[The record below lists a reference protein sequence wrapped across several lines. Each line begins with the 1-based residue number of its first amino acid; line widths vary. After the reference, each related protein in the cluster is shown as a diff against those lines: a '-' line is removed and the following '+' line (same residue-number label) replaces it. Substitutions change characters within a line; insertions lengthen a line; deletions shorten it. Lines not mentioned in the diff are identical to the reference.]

1 MVAAILI
8 SWFASTSITAAE
20 SSLLSAT
27 TAVGRSDASQE
38 FGFSSGDR
46 SYGSLTDATF
56 SHDGTDYTIKLQNAE
71 PSRPTAL
78 SAQPGDT
85 QVTVEWTD
93 TNNPLTTTYQLL
105 QLPQNKLT
113 ADDGAANDE
122 FAYSAAI
129 DGNTVVIGAR
139 GDESNKGAAYVFTRD
154 SSDDWSQAAKLTAD
168 DGAVNDEFAYSVAID
183 GNTVVIGARGDESNK
198 GAAYVFTRDSSD
210 DWSQAAKLTKSV
222 GVDLDEFGYSV
233 AIDGNTVVI
242 GARGDES
249 NKGAAYVFTK
259 PGTGWTTTDTTGA
272 AKLTADD
279 GAANDEFAYSVAI
292 DGNTV
297 VIGARGDESNKG
309 AAYVF
314 TRDSSDDWSQAAKL
328 TKSVGVDLDEF
339 GYSVA
344 IDGNTVVIGARGDES
359 NKGAAY
365 VFTKPG
371 TGWTTTDTTGAAKLT
386 ASDGAAND
394 EFAYSVAVDGDT
406 VVVGAYR
413 EDDSHTGIV
422 SDDTDS
428 DPGAAYVFTGTS
440 SGVWSETLKLKAT
453 DGLSGD
459 KFGYSVAVAG
469 KTVLVG
475 AKDDDANV
483 TDSGSAYVIGIA
495 DWTNLDID
503 VPDADENGRREY
515 SYRVTG
521 LTNDQEYVFR
531 VRAVNA
537 VGNTRSG
544 EIVSATPRLARPDKP
559 ERLSATAGNG
569 RVRLSWNRSDDST
582 ITGYQELHYVIGK
595 LTASDRAVNDN
606 FGHSVAMDDG
616 TAVIGANRHD
626 GKGAAYVFTRDSSG
640 VWRQVAKL
648 TAYDGEAN
656 DEFGYSVAIDGDTV
670 VIGARQ
676 GDSTDDLNNVV
687 SDSGSAYVFTEPDTG
702 WADSNA
708 AAKLTA
714 YDGEANDEFGYSVAI
729 DGDTVVIGARQGDS
743 TDDLNNVVSDSG
755 SAYVFT
761 EPDTGWADSNA
772 AAKLTA
778 YDGATL
784 DRFGYSVAIDG
795 DTVVIGA
802 RQGDST
808 DDDNNVVSDS
818 GSAYVFTEPDTGWAD
833 SNAAAKLTADDGKAR
848 GYFGHSVAVDDKTVV
863 VGARGDDNSK
873 GAAYVFTEP
882 GTGWANSNVAAK
894 LTASDGKADDE
905 FGYSVAVNGT
915 TAVIGAY
922 YDDLDDDDYDDHE
935 GNSGSA
941 YVFTEPETG
950 GWVDSTET
958 AKLTLPVI
966 LTVILTGDR
975 EVVKVV
981 REEDDLFG
989 TSVAVDGE
997 SIMVGAPGVDDG
1009 SGSIHVLGIP
1019 QWGEA
1024 FGNADTTSYT
1034 AAGLTNGTQYSF
1046 QVRAVDDVGVTTSDI
1061 VRATPWAPSPVFN
1074 RSPSF
1079 VDGNSV
1085 ARTVAENTAP
1095 GGSVGRAVA
1104 AIDPDGDSLTYSLSG
1119 ADASLFDV
1127 VAATGQ
1133 IIVGSGTVLD
1143 FESGITSYTVIVSVH
1158 DGKAWYGGAD
1168 SEIDDSID
1176 VTINVANEAD
1186 FGDVEAG
1193 SHKPAI
1199 DALDGVGLFEGTL
1212 CGEGMFCPGEPIER
1226 SVMAV
1231 WLIRALGDADVGAA
1245 AVGSSRFA
1253 DVDAAEWWAPF
1264 VERLAQLELTVGCRQ
1279 EPLRYCP
1286 HRVASRAQVASFL
1299 VRAFDLG
1306 EAPSSAGFVDTA
1318 GSTHESNID
1327 ALAAS
1332 GITVGCSQEPLRFCP
1347 DEPVSRAQMASL
1359 LARALGLVEAP

>member
-93 TNNPLTTTYQLL
+93 TNNPITTTYQLL
-105 QLPQNKLT
+105 QLPQTKLTVSDGAGSDYFGHSVAVDGDTAVIGAYQDDDKGAAYVFTRDSSGVWSQAAKLT
-113 ADDGAANDE
+113 ASDGKTGDRFGYSVAVDGDTVVIGAHLDDSNDDDNDNDNDVPNSGSAYVFTEPGAGWADSSTAAKLTASDGADDDE
-122 FAYSAAI
+122 FGYSVAV
-129 DGNTVVIGAR
+129 DGDTVVIGAR
-139 GDESNKGAAYVFTRD
+139 GDESNKGAAYVFTEPGAG
-154 SSDDWSQAAKLTAD
+154 WATATETAKLTAS
-168 DGAVNDEFAYSVAID
+168 DGA
-183 GNTVVIGARGDESNK
+183 
-198 GAAYVFTRDSSD
+198 D
-210 DWSQAAKLTKSV
+210 D
-222 GVDLDEFGYSV
+222 DEFGYSV
-233 AIDGNTVVI
+233 AVDGDTVVI

-259 PGTGWTTTDTTGA
+259 PATGWA
-272 AKLTADD
+272 TA
-279 GAANDEFAYSVAI
+279 
-292 DGNTV
+292 T
-297 VIGARGDESNKG
+297 
-309 AAYVF
+309 
-314 TRDSSDDWSQAAKL
+314 
-328 TKSVGVDLDEF
+328 
-339 GYSVA
+339 
-344 IDGNTVVIGARGDES
+344 
-359 NKGAAY
+359 
-365 VFTKPG
+365 
-371 TGWTTTDTTGAAKLT
+371 AAKLT

-394 EFAYSVAVDGDT
+394 EFAYSVAIDGDT
-406 VVVGAYR
+406 VVIGAPG
-413 EDDSHTGIV
+413 DD
-422 SDDTDS
+422 DNDTDS
-428 DPGAAYVFTGTS
+428 GAAYVFTKPGTGWADS
-440 SGVWSETLKLKAT
+440 SEAKLTASDGATLDGFGHSVAVDGDTAVVGAHLEDAGPGGIEIQNPGAAYAFTRTLGVWSEALKLRAP
-453 DGLSGD
+453 DGSSD
-459 KFGYSVAVAG
+459 DQFGISVAVAG
-469 KTVLVG
+469 ETVLVG
-475 AKDDDANV
+475 AHLDGDND

-503 VPDADENGRREY
+503 VSDADSREY

-521 LTNDQEYVFR
+521 LTNDQEYVYQ
-531 VRAVNA
+531 VRAVNTG
-537 VGNTRSG
+537 GNTPTA

-559 ERLSATAGNG
+559 DRLSAEAGNG

-595 LTASDRAVNDN
+595 LAASDRAVNDN
-606 FGHSVAMDDG
+606 FGHSVAMDNG

-648 TAYDGEAN
+648 TASGAADDDEFGISVAVDGDTAVIGARGDASNKGAAYVFTKPGTGWTTATETAKLTAFDGAAN
-656 DEFGYSVAIDGDTV
+656 DEFGHSVAIDGDTV
-670 VIGARQ
+670 AVGAHQHDTNRGSVYVFTKPGTGWTTATETAKLTKFGGEAHDRFGQ
-676 GDSTDDLNNVV
+676 SVAVHGNTVVVGAHLDDFDAKNNAGST
-687 SDSGSAYVFTEPDTG
+687 YVFTEPNDGWVTTDTTG
-702 WADSNA
+702 ATKLIASDGAD
-708 AAKLTA
+708 
-714 YDGEANDEFGYSVAI
+714 DEHFGY
-729 DGDTVVIGARQGDS
+729 
-743 TDDLNNVVSDSG
+743 
-755 SAYVFT
+755 
-761 EPDTGWADSNA
+761 
-772 AAKLTA
+772 
-778 YDGATL
+778 
-784 DRFGYSVAIDG
+784 
-795 DTVVIGA
+795 
-802 RQGDST
+802 
-808 DDDNNVVSDS
+808 
-818 GSAYVFTEPDTGWAD
+818 
-833 SNAAAKLTADDGKAR
+833 
-848 GYFGHSVAVDDKTVV
+848 SVAVDDKTVV

-873 GAAYVFTEP
+873 GAAYIFTEP
-882 GTGWANSNVAAK
+882 GTGWANSSTAAK
-894 LTASDGKADDE
+894 LTASDGKAGDE

-922 YDDLDDDDYDDHE
+922 YDDLDDLDDDDRE
-935 GNSGSA
+935 DDQGNSGSA
-941 YVFTEPETG
+941 YLFTEPETG

-966 LTVILTGDR
+966 LTVDGEVEGEENDR
-975 EVVKVV
+975 
-981 REEDDLFG
+981 FG
-989 TSVAVDGE
+989 SSVAVDGE

-1061 VRATPWAPSPVFN
+1061 VRATPRAPSPVFN

-1085 ARTVAENTAP
+1085 ARTVAENTPP
-1095 GGSVGRAVA
+1095 GGSVGHAVT
-1104 AIDPDGDSLTYSLSG
+1104 AIDPDRDSLTYSLSG

-1199 DALDGVGLFEGTL
+1199 DALNGVGLFEGTS

-1231 WLIRALGDADVGAA
+1231 WLIRALGDAA

-1264 VERLAQLELTVGCRQ
+1264 VERLAQLEITVGCRQ

-1306 EAPSSAGFVDTA
+1306 EAPSLAGFVDTA

-1332 GITVGCSQEPLRFCP
+1332 GITVGCSQEPLRYCP
-1347 DEPVSRAQMASL
+1347 HDPVTRAQMASF